1 MDAAGRSLTFEFN
14 DDQRDAQQAA
24 RGDPRAFE
32 RLYLR
37 HAGRIRTLSRRLLG
51 DAHADDGMQEVFL
64 RAWSKLYMF
73 RGDSTFG
80 TWLYRLG
87 TNVLLRHLE
96 RNRKHHVVDV
106 DSTTSVVQPAAPR
119 TDIDRALHSLSAG
132 LREVVVLHD
141 MEDHTHEEISE
152 LLNITV
158 SASKMRLHRARL
170 ALRTFIKE
178 RGDD

>member
-1 MDAAGRSLTFEFN
+1 MDAAGRSLKVEFN
-14 DDQRDAQQAA
+14 DDQRDARQAA
-24 RGDPRAFE
+24 RGDTRAFE

-37 HAGRIRTLSRRLLG
+37 HAGRIRTLARRLLG

-64 RAWSKLYMF
+64 RAWSKLYLF

-87 TNVLLRHLE
+87 TNVLLRQLE
-96 RNRKHHVVDV
+96 QSRKHDVVDV
-106 DSTTSVVQPAAPR
+106 DRATIVVQPAASR
-119 TDIDRALHSLSAG
+119 TDIDRALHSLPVG

-170 ALRTFIKE
+170 ALRTFIGA
-178 RGDD
+178 R

>member
-1 MDAAGRSLTFEFN
+1 MDAAGRSLTFEA
-14 DDQRDAQQAA
+14 DDDHRDAHKAA
-24 RGDPRAFE
+24 RGDMRAFE

-51 DAHADDGMQEVFL
+51 EVHADDGVQEVFL
-64 RAWSKLYMF
+64 RAWSKLDMF

-87 TNVLLRHLE
+87 TNVLLRQLE
-96 RNRKHHVVDV
+96 QTRKQDVVEV
-106 DSTTSVVQPAAPR
+106 DSATMALQPAAPR
-119 TDIDRALHSLSAG
+119 TDIDRALHSLPVG
-132 LREVVVLHD
+132 LREVIVLHD

-178 RGDD
+178 HADD